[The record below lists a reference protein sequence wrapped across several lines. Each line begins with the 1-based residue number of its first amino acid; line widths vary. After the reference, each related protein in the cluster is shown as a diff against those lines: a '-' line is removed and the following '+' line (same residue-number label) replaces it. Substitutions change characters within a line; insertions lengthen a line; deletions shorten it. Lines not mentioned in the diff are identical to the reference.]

1 MYNIFN
7 LSIDIQ
13 SMIYRNYKKS
23 NHWKKT
29 LKTINQVRSHYIWLF
44 EATVTF
50 CYVIVYYYIINYV
63 IPGWSYNHVPRAASN
78 VSTRYIF
85 ISYIPT
91 TNSIREKKYPRDHF
105 EMQVSDWYIIPN
117 KNTSFYFFVNFVL
130 PKLCEQSTSG
140 IFEIRISRSGCFIN
154 TIPR

>member
-23 NHWKKT
+23 NHWNKT

-50 CYVIVYYYIINYV
+50 CYVIVYYYI
-63 IPGWSYNHVPRAASN
+63 
-78 VSTRYIF
+78 TRNTYMQQ
-85 ISYIPT
+85 PLALL
-91 TNSIREKKYPRDHF
+91 TN
-105 EMQVSDWYIIPN
+105 
-117 KNTSFYFFVNFVL
+117 
-130 PKLCEQSTSG
+130 
-140 IFEIRISRSGCFIN
+140 
-154 TIPR
+154 